1 MFDFSNANGCCIPEV
16 NIFKILSAFVGS
28 CWSFSILSLSLSAD
42 DAMKRQ
48 KPRRRDP
55 QLGVVTFEQM
65 REIFAQ
71 HARTSGTSMLTQKQL
86 VDYWVTLEV
95 DADVNPESNPPRA
108 AAPKSRAAGPV
119 HRTVW
124 LDTAMVPASGSASSS
139 APAGLQLL
147 SPQPGS
153 NTTVPA
159 WSSTAMVPWVP
170 ASGAK
175 QLSVKCACCAKLT
188 LAPRPPDAPPPGFEA
203 VLSCSDCSAWIQN
216 GVNEGFDFSTSFHS
230 VRAWHQR

>member
-1 MFDFSNANGCCIPEV
+1 MLDFSNANGCCTPEV

-71 HARTSGTSMLTQKQL
+71 QARTSGRRMLTQKQL

-119 HRTVW
+119 HRTRW

-139 APAGLQLL
+139 SL
-147 SPQPGS
+147 SVTAMVPPGS

-159 WSSTAMVPWVP
+159 WSSTAMVPWVQ

-175 QLSVKCACCAKLT
+175 QLSVKCACCAKLI

-216 GVNEGFDFSTSFHS
+216 GVNEGFDLSTSFHN